1 MQDASPNV
9 DPLQLL
15 RELEQRSLAVARGLP
30 MQEETRDY
38 WRGIGFTLG
47 GLRLLAPLGQVE
59 EILTVPA
66 LTRVPLVK
74 PWVLG
79 IANVR
84 GNLLPVMDLQAFLGL
99 GATPRDD
106 ATRVVAIR
114 EGEFFSGLL
123 VSAVSGLQQIDSAE
137 RTDELPEVAPS
148 LREFL
153 AGAFR
158 VEDGLRPVFDFTRL
172 TVHGE
177 FMQAAA

>member
-1 MQDASPNV
+1 MQDASPHS

-15 RELEQRSLAVARGLP
+15 HELERRCLASARGLP
-30 MQEETRDY
+30 MQEETRAY

-47 GLRLLAPLGQVE
+47 SQLLLAPLEQVE
-59 EILTVPA
+59 EILTLPV

-99 GATPRDD
+99 GTTAHDE
-106 ATRVVAIR
+106 AARVMAIR
-114 EGEFFSGLL
+114 QGDFFSGLL

-137 RTDELPEVAPS
+137 RSDDLPTVDAA
-148 LREFL
+148 LRELL
-153 AGAFR
+153 AGSFM
-158 VEDGLRPVFDFTRL
+158 VDGTLRPVFDFARL
-172 TVHGE
+172 AAHGG
-177 FMQAAA
+177 FRQAAA

>member
-1 MQDASPNV
+1 MT
-9 DPLQLL
+9 
-15 RELEQRSLAVARGLP
+15 RSVKFG
-30 MQEETRDY
+30 Y
-38 WRGIGFTLG
+38 GIGGFALG
-47 GLRLLAPLGQVE
+47 MV
-59 EILTVPA
+59 TVA
-66 LTRVPLVK
+66 ASAVF
-74 PWVLG
+74 
-79 IANVR
+79 
-84 GNLLPVMDLQAFLGL
+84 LQAFLGL

-106 ATRVVAIR
+106 TTRVVAIR

-153 AGAFR
+153 TGAFR

-172 TVHGE
+172 AVHGE

>member
-1 MQDASPNV
+1 MQDATHNV

-15 RELEQRSLAVARGLP
+15 RELERRSLAVARGLP
-30 MQEETRDY
+30 MQEESRDY
-38 WRGIGFTLG
+38 WRGIGFALG
-47 GLRLLAPLGQVE
+47 RQQLLVPLEQVE
-59 EILTVPA
+59 EILTVPV

-84 GNLLPVMDLQAFLGL
+84 GNLLPVMDLQGFLGL
-99 GATPRDD
+99 GTSARDET
-106 ATRVVAIR
+106 ARVVAIR
-114 EGEFFSGLL
+114 QGDFFSGLL
-123 VSAVSGLQQIDSAE
+123 VSSVSGLQQIDSAE
-137 RTDELPEVAPS
+137 RSDDLPEVAAA

-158 VEDGLRPVFDFTRL
+158 VDGDLRPVFDFARL
-172 TVHGE
+172 AAHGG